1 MSISIQQETILR
13 EQGAMGPT
21 ITAGPRHAPV
31 ASTLPF
37 AVLKLRAPLVHRR
50 RRQSDDSYFFPNKGF
65 LHEIEGE
72 NEAPGIESKG
82 PPAQV
87 RQGEAAETKVE
98 TRAQW

>member
-1 MSISIQQETILR
+1 MKLNFEFCWKC
-13 EQGAMGPT
+13 EQFAEAAAAKRG
-21 ITAGPRHAPV
+21 
-31 ASTLPF
+31 LPI
-37 AVLKLRAPLVHRR
+37 
-50 RRQSDDSYFFPNKGF
+50 FFPKKGF